1 MRTRALDD
9 TAAAATTA
17 AAGSERAAAGGP
29 RGRRTA
35 VLALLTLVLLLAAR
49 SWVAE
54 PLRIPSESMSPTL
67 RPGQHVLAEKV
78 SRHVR
83 SWQRGDIVG
92 FESPADGAL
101 LVKRIVG
108 LAGDRVAIRDGR
120 LLVNGTRVHEPYAD
134 PDDIDSEFYGPVRV
148 PVGEVLVLGDNRAES
163 VDSRDFGTV
172 PATDLGSRVIAVFW
186 PLPDL
191 ELINNE
197 RDPS

>member
-1 MRTRALDD
+1 MVREIRSPQVPITSVRV
-9 TAAAATTA
+9 
-17 AAGSERAAAGGP
+17 GSVPGTHQLIVDGAYEQIVISHEARD
-29 RGRRTA
+29 RR
-35 VLALLTLVLLLAAR
+35 
-49 SWVAE
+49 
-54 PLRIPSESMSPTL
+54 I
-67 RPGQHVLAEKV
+67 
-78 SRHVR
+78 
-83 SWQRGDIVG
+83 
-92 FESPADGAL
+92 FADGAL

-172 PATDLGSRVIAVFW
+172 PTTDIEFW

-191 ELINNE
+191 ELIGNE
-197 RDPS
+197 RDAT